1 MLIRFKQVT
10 NYYYNHPFLVIPS
23 ASKFAV
29 VGLMESLEKEIHD
42 RGANEGVKF
51 TTVCPSSMSTGMFQ
65 TFTSRFN
72 WLLPVLTADSVAQS
86 IIEAVLTNR
95 TFIAVPAITLFFHR
109 ISR

>member
-1 MLIRFKQVT
+1 MFTFRSRSIINGNKLHFC
-10 NYYYNHPFLVIPS
+10 LAS

-29 VGLMESLEKEIHD
+29 VGLMESLDKEIHD
-42 RGANEGVKF
+42 RGANEGVNL

-65 TFTSRFN
+65 TFTSRFS

-86 IIEAVLTNR
+86 IIEAVLTDK
-95 TFIAVPAITLFFHR
+95 TFVVLPAITLIFHR